1 MSCALTLSLCLQTGL
16 NQRFVHLSES
26 CIPLYPPALLY
37 MQLLHEQKSRVHVQ
51 NPSRC
56 DLLLATFTVL
66 HHEPCRHSMD
76 LCPYVSEV
84 RCAFPLCHITVLC
97 PRAGSCSG

>member
-1 MSCALTLSLCLQTGL
+1 MRHALRITPCVLTPGFVCADRL

-51 NPSRC
+51 NPSRW
-56 DLLLATFTVL
+56 DLSIATFTAPFG
-66 HHEPCRHSMD
+66 EPCHHS
-76 LCPYVSEV
+76 LGCCPACQKGHSVP
-84 RCAFPLCHITVLC
+84 RA
-97 PRAGSCSG
+97 RAGSCSG